1 MAEPISPPA
10 GRTEFQRAVRRNQRR
25 TLAVLAAAAA
35 VVLVLGVAIVL
46 LAGLGLIGV
55 VVVVVLVAG
64 LAWLADRSAGRVAV
78 AATGARPADGRDALR
93 LHNLTEG
100 LCIADG
106 LAKPTL
112 YVVDDDALNAF
123 TAGASPKHAVLV
135 VTSGLLASLNR
146 VELEGVLAHELS
158 HIKTHDSMSASV
170 AVVALA
176 GPVLLADVG
185 RQPGA
190 SLLARPAVVLG
201 VLAPLAG
208 WALRRA
214 VDPRRELDADTAG
227 VRLTRYPPG
236 LSSALAKLRDGD
248 TVVRRAPRATAPLWF
263 AEPVEHAAPF
273 GVHPPLDERIRLL
286 EAL

>member
-10 GRTEFQRAVRRNQRR
+10 GRTELQHAVHRNERR
-25 TLAVLAAAAA
+25 TLVVLAAAAA
-35 VVLVLGVAIVL
+35 VVLVLGVVVVL
-46 LAGLGLIGV
+46 LAGLGVIGI
-55 VVVVVLVAG
+55 VVVVVLAAVV
-64 LAWLADRSAGRVAV
+64 AWLGDRSAGRVAIAV
-78 AATGARPADGRDALR
+78 TGARLAEGRDTQR

-106 LAKPTL
+106 LSKPTL

-123 TAGASPKHAVLV
+123 TAGANPKHAVLV
-135 VTSGLLASLNR
+135 VTTGLLRTLNR

-158 HIKTHDSMSASV
+158 HIKTLDSMSASV

-185 RQPGA
+185 RRPGA
-190 SLLARPAVVLG
+190 PLLARPAVVLG

-227 VRLTRYPPG
+227 VRITRYPPG
-236 LSSALAKLRDGD
+236 LASALTKLRDGD
-248 TVVRRAPRATAPLWF
+248 TRVARAPRATAPLWF
-263 AEPVEHAAPF
+263 AEPVEDPRF
-273 GVHPPLDERIRLL
+273 GVHPPLDERIRIL